1 MFDITMTDDG
11 SVSLVG
17 RLDAAQARKAEEVLA
32 KISSPLRIDFT
43 GLEYISSGG
52 LSVLLITYKR
62 LSDQGHS
69 LKLVNMSPHV
79 REVFHYARLD
89 KVFDIE

>member
-1 MFDITMTDDG
+1 MFDITMTDEG
-11 SVSLVG
+11 NVSLSG
-17 RLDAAQARKAEEVLA
+17 RLDAAQARKAEDILA
-32 KISSPLRIDFT
+32 EISGPCRIDFT

-79 REVFHYARLD
+79 REVFH
-89 KVFDIE
+89 